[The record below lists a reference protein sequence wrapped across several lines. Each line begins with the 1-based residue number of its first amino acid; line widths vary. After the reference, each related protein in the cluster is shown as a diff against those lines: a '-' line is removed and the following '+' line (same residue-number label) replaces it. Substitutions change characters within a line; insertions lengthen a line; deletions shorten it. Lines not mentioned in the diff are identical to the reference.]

1 MASSEAAGNPLIV
14 INLFFGLSSSN
25 EEQNHQNLTHSFFS
39 VSYTWV
45 GKALNSSMIYILS

>member
-1 MASSEAAGNPLIV
+1 MASSEAAGNPLII

-39 VSYTWV
+39 VEIILT
-45 GKALNSSMIYILS
+45 KAENVFFFPYFI

>member
-1 MASSEAAGNPLIV
+1 MASSEAAGNPLII

-39 VSYTWV
+39 IEIILA
-45 GKALNSSMIYILS
+45 KAENVFFFPYSV